1 MTMIIDTAA
10 VAQARRSA
18 DGARVLRLSRL
29 RAVAARLWRCC
40 QIQRERE
47 QLLALSDREL
57 RDIGISRADAIHEA
71 RKPLWRD

>member
-1 MTMIIDTAA
+1 MIIDTAA
-10 VAQARRSA
+10 VTQARRPA
-18 DGARVLRLSRL
+18 DGWLRALIARLSHCR
-29 RAVAARLWRCC
+29 

-47 QLLALSDREL
+47 QLLALTDREL